1 VLQGRIGAYKLGV
14 VGNTI
19 YVLLQTFSRT
29 LLSKIMK
36 IGSQI
41 KKVIAK
47 IKRVPNL
54 SEYYTVLIDL
64 LNASLQSR
72 RAVSSS
78 NNIGLSHWFGG
89 TLFFG

>member
-1 VLQGRIGAYKLGV
+1 VLQGRVGAYKLGV

-19 YVLLQTFSRT
+19 QILLQIFSRM

-47 IKRVPNL
+47 IKRV
-54 SEYYTVLIDL
+54 V
-64 LNASLQSR
+64 
-72 RAVSSS
+72 
-78 NNIGLSHWFGG
+78 F
-89 TLFFG
+89 